1 MLGIDFGTTNS
12 AVGVFR
18 EGRVRIIPNRHGD
31 TTTPSVV
38 AFAPDGTLLVGRQAQ
53 AQALLHPEAAVHRV
67 KLELGNR
74 WTFRHGNRSHSA
86 EEVASWILRDLRQ
99 SAEAQLGEEVN
110 QAVLTVPAQFNH
122 VQRAAL
128 ADAAGMAG
136 IEAVR
141 MINEP
146 TAAALSYGLLHAE
159 DDATILVFDMGG
171 GTLDISVL
179 EVGDGVVETKGTG
192 GDSTLGGGNWDRR
205 IVEHL
210 LNVFSQVNGF
220 RPTGRPALR
229 RLEVAAEQA
238 KTELSGAGSTA
249 VQLPY
254 LDRGPAGPLAHLDT
268 TLTRAWLEE
277 LTGDLLGRCEQP
289 VQRALHTAFGS
300 HETTDIDHFIL
311 VGGATRMPMITD
323 FVRRLAG
330 GREPNRSLG
339 PEAVVTGA
347 TVQSAVLTGQ
357 LRDDLLLMDV
367 TSLPLGIETEGGG
380 MAWLIERGTTIP
392 TRRSEIFT
400 TVEHYQ
406 SVARLTIREGHHK
419 LAAYNKKLGVL
430 ELPVPPAPRGEP
442 IIEVR
447 FDTDANH
454 VLQVMAKDLNTG
466 REVKVRMNRESAV
479 HAAHQES
486 DPRRGVMRHES

>member
-18 EGRVRIIPNRHGD
+18 EGKVRIIPNRHGD
-31 TTTPSVV
+31 RTTPSVV
-38 AFAPDGTLLVGRQAQ
+38 AFAGDGTLLVGRQAQ
-53 AQALLHPEAAVHRV
+53 AQALVHPETAVHRV

-74 WTFRHGNRSHSA
+74 WTFRHGNRSYSA

-99 SAEAQLGEEVN
+99 SAEAHLGEEVN

-128 ADAAGMAG
+128 AEAAGMAG

-146 TAAALSYGLLHAE
+146 TAAALSYGYLHAE
-159 DDATILVFDMGG
+159 DETTILVFDMGG

-192 GDSTLGGGNWDRR
+192 GDGTLGGGNWDRR

-210 LNVFSQVNGF
+210 LNVFGHEHGF
-220 RPTGRPALR
+220 RPTGWAALR

-238 KTELSGAGSTA
+238 KTELSGAGSTP

-254 LDRGPAGPLAHLDT
+254 LAEGPSGPAHLDT
-268 TLTRAWLEE
+268 TLTRSWLEQ
-277 LTGDLLGRCEQP
+277 LTVDLLGRCEQP
-289 VQRALHTAFGS
+289 VRQALHTAFGS

-311 VGGATRMPMITD
+311 VGGATRMPAITE

-347 TVQSAVLTGQ
+347 TVQSAVLTGR
-357 LRDDLLLMDV
+357 LRHELLLMDA
-367 TSLPLGIETEGGG
+367 TSLPLGIEIEGGG
-380 MAWLIERGTTIP
+380 MACLIEQGTTIP

-400 TVEHYQ
+400 TVEHSQ
-406 SVARLTIREGHHK
+406 SVARFDIREGHHK
-419 LAAYNKKLGVL
+419 LAAYNKRLGVL

-442 IIEVR
+442 VIEFS
-447 FDTDANH
+447 FDIDANH
-454 VLQVMAKDLNTG
+454 VLHATAKDLGTG
-466 REVKVRMNRESAV
+466 RELTVRMNRESAV
-479 HAAHQES
+479 RAAHQES
-486 DPRRGVMRHES
+486 DPRRAVMRHES